1 MSISNITERNS
12 IYGIYGLQSAKNTDS
27 IRQIS
32 SASIFDTEKSEET
45 EEMELIAHRGYSSQ
59 APENTIPAFIM
70 AAENG
75 YDTVECDIEW
85 TKDGVPVLLH
95 DSTINRTARKEN
107 GSKLILPRKCSNLA
121 YEQLLKYDFGSYMGE
136 EFKGTKIPTLYELL
150 DCGKENDLNLYLEL
164 KESSQFD
171 AEKAQKLVDA
181 VKEAGLEDK
190 VTWISFN
197 EDYLKIMSEVSPDAR
212 LGYLSKE
219 TPTNDTVEI
228 LKDLETGENEVF
240 LDVKYSK
247 ISETSSKLLDEAG
260 FDFEAWT
267 VDDTDLIDD
276 LYDSGCKA
284 ITTNT
289 ITNEELSDYT
299 A

>member
-1 MSISNITERNS
+1 MSISNITERNG

-32 SASIFDTEKSEET
+32 SASIFDAEKSEET

-107 GSKLILPRKCSNLA
+107 GSKLILPRKCSNLT

-289 ITNEELSDYT
+289 ITNEELSEYT